1 MCFIIHGGLVI
12 DMYIK
17 LHSFELLNADITCI
31 EEHGGLVI
39 DMTFKFSLL
48 SLELKD
54 KNNFLHRDGAISLPL
69 WFCWF
74 LTFLVDGEVFV
85 ITIVGSWYHFLKWN
99 SYYR

>member
-54 KNNFLHRDGAISLPL
+54 KNKFLHRDGAISLPL

-74 LTFLVDGEVFV
+74 LLLPLLDLG
-85 ITIVGSWYHFLKWN
+85 IIS
-99 SYYR
+99 